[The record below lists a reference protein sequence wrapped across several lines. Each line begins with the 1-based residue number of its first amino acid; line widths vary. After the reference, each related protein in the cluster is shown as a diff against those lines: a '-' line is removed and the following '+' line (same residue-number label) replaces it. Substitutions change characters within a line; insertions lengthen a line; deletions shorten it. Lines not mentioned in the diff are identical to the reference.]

1 MKRLTLSA
9 PAKINLTLDVVG
21 KREDDDYHLIRTV
34 MQTVTLSDT
43 VTVTRVEEP
52 GIFLRLSDKTL
63 PTDRRNTAYAAAKAF
78 WNALPEGERVG
89 GIDIYI
95 DKKIPQQAGLAG
107 GSADAAAVLRGCN
120 RLWDDPFSTDALCA
134 FAVSIGADVPFC
146 VRGGAALATGIGEVL
161 EPVKSLPEELFVVIC
176 KPAVSVSTA
185 EAYKAVDTFAGER
198 RLSDE
203 AGMIAALEAGDAA
216 AVGERLYNVFEDVLP
231 LPEVAAIRG
240 EMAKFSPLGS
250 RMSGSGSAVFA
261 LFASEADAKACR
273 EALQK
278 FGAVTLCRPLSNE

>member
-21 KREDDDYHLIRTV
+21 KREDNYHLIRTV

-43 VTVTRVEEP
+43 VTVTRVDEP
-52 GIFLRLSDKTL
+52 GIFLRLSDKSL

-78 WNALPEGERVG
+78 WNALPESDRVG

-107 GSADAAAVLRGCN
+107 GSADAAAVLRGLN
-120 RLWDDPFSTDALCA
+120 HLWDEPFSIGALCV

-161 EPVKSLPEELFVVIC
+161 EPVKSLADDLFVVIC
-176 KPAVSVSTA
+176 KPEVSVSTA
-185 EAYKAVDTFAGER
+185 DAYAAVDAYEGDGV
-198 RLSDE
+198 LSDE
-203 AGMIAALEAGDAA
+203 VGLLAALEAEDVAT
-216 AVGERLYNVFEDVLP
+216 VGEKLHNVFEKVLN
-231 LPEVAAIRG
+231 LPQVNSICEKMREFA
-240 EMAKFSPLGS
+240 PLGCQ
-250 RMSGSGSAVFA
+250 MSGSGSAVYA
-261 LFASEADAKACR
+261 LFKNETDARACR
-273 EALQK
+273 EALRD
-278 FGAVTLCRPLSNE
+278 FGTVYLCRPLSNE

>member
-21 KREDDDYHLIRTV
+21 KREDEYHLIRTV

-43 VTVTRVEEP
+43 VTVTRVDEP
-52 GIFLRLSDKTL
+52 GIFLRLSDKNL

-78 WNALPEGERVG
+78 WNALPEAQRVG

-107 GSADAAAVLRGCN
+107 GSADAAAVLRGLN

-161 EPVKSLPEELFVVIC
+161 EPVKSLPDDLFAVVC
-176 KPAVSVSTA
+176 KPAISVSTA
-185 EAYKAVDTFAGER
+185 EAYKAVDTFEGER
-198 RLSDE
+198 KLSDE
-203 AGMIAALEAGDAA
+203 VGLIAALEAGDVA
-216 AVGERLYNVFEDVLP
+216 AVGAKLYNVFEDVLN
-231 LPEVAAIRG
+231 LPEVAAICEKMR
-240 EMAKFSPLGS
+240 EFAPLGCQ
-250 RMSGSGSAVFA
+250 MSGSGSAVFS
-261 LFASEADAKACR
+261 LFTSETDARACR
-273 EALQK
+273 EALRD
-278 FGAVTLCRPLSNE
+278 FGTVYLCRPLTNE

>member
-21 KREDDDYHLIRTV
+21 KREDDYHLIRTV

-43 VTVTRVEEP
+43 VTVTRVDEP

-78 WNALPEGERVG
+78 WNALPESQRVG
-89 GIDIYI
+89 GVDIYI

-107 GSADAAAVLRGCN
+107 GSADAAAVLRGLN
-120 RLWDDPFSTDALCA
+120 SLWDLPFSTDALCA

-161 EPVKSLPEELFVVIC
+161 EPVTGLRDDLFVVIC

-185 EAYKAVDTFAGER
+185 EAYKAVDTFEGER

-203 AGMIAALEAGDAA
+203 VGLIAALEADDAS
-216 AVGERLYNVFEDVLP
+216 AVGQRLYNVFEDVLS
-231 LPEVAAIRG
+231 LPEVTAICDKMR
-240 EMAKFSPLGS
+240 EFSPLGC
-250 RMSGSGSAVFA
+250 RMSGSGSAVYA
-261 LFASEADAKACR
+261 LFENERAARDCR
-273 EALQK
+273 EALRE
-278 FGAVTLCRPLSNE
+278 FGTVFLCRPLANE

>member
-9 PAKINLTLDVVG
+9 PAKINLLLDVVG
-21 KREDDDYHLIRTV
+21 KREDGYHLIRTV

-43 VTVTRVEEP
+43 VTVTRVDEP

-78 WNALPEGERVG
+78 WNALPEEQRVG

-107 GSADAAAVLRGCN
+107 GSADAAAVLRGLN

-161 EPVKSLPEELFVVIC
+161 EPVRSLADDLFVVIC

-185 EAYKAVDTFAGER
+185 EAYKAVDDFAGTR
-198 RLSDE
+198 TCDE
-203 AGMIAALEAGDAA
+203 AGVLAALQAGDAA
-216 AVGERLYNVFEDVLP
+216 AVGAKLYNVFEDVLQ
-231 LPEVAAIRG
+231 LPEVTAICEKMR
-240 EMAKFSPLGS
+240 AFAPLGC
-250 RMSGSGSAVFA
+250 RMSGSGSAVYA
-261 LFASEADAKACR
+261 LFSREADARACR
-273 EALQK
+273 EALRD
-278 FGAVTLCRPLSNE
+278 FGTVFLCRPLSNE

>member
-21 KREDDDYHLIRTV
+21 KREDDYHLIRTV

-52 GIFLRLSDKTL
+52 GIFLRLSDKNL

-78 WNALPEGERVG
+78 WNALPEAERVG

-107 GSADAAAVLRGCN
+107 GSADAAAVLRGLN
-120 RLWDDPFSTDALCA
+120 SLWELPFSIDALCA

-161 EPVKSLPEELFVVIC
+161 EPVKGLSDELFVVVC

-185 EAYKAVDTFAGER
+185 EAYKAVDTFEGER

-203 AGMIAALEAGDAA
+203 AGLIAALEAGDAA
-216 AVGERLYNVFEDVLP
+216 AVGEKLYNVFEDVLN
-231 LPEVAAIRG
+231 LAEVTAICEKMR
-240 EMAKFSPLGS
+240 EFAPLGCQ
-250 RMSGSGSAVFA
+250 MSGSGSAVFA
-261 LFASEADAKACR
+261 LFTSETDARACR
-273 EALQK
+273 EALWDY
-278 FGAVTLCRPLSNE
+278 GAVYLCRPLANE

>member
-43 VTVTRVEEP
+43 VTVARVEEP

-78 WNALPEGERVG
+78 WNALPEAERVG

-161 EPVKSLPEELFVVIC
+161 EPVPSLADDLFVVIC
-176 KPAVSVSTA
+176 KPVVSVSTA
-185 EAYKAVDTFAGER
+185 EAYKAVDSFTGAR
-198 RLSDE
+198 TCDE
-203 AGMIAALEAGDAA
+203 AGVLAALQAGDAA
-216 AVGERLYNVFEDVLP
+216 AVGAKLYNVFEDVLP
-231 LPEVAAIRG
+231 LPEVAAICEKMR
-240 EMAKFSPLGS
+240 EFAPLGC
-250 RMSGSGSAVFA
+250 RMSGSGSAVYA
-261 LFASEADAKACR
+261 LFSREADARACR
-273 EALQK
+273 EALRD
-278 FGAVTLCRPLSNE
+278 FGTVFLCRPLSNE

>member
-21 KREDDDYHLIRTV
+21 KREDDYHLIRTV

-43 VTVTRVEEP
+43 VTVTRVDEP
-52 GIFLRLSDKTL
+52 GIFLRLSDKNL

-78 WNALPEGERVG
+78 WNALPEAERVG

-107 GSADAAAVLRGCN
+107 GSADAAAVLRGLN

-146 VRGGAALATGIGEVL
+146 VRGGSALATGIGEVL
-161 EPVKSLPEELFVVIC
+161 EPVKSLSDELFVVIC

-185 EAYKAVDTFAGER
+185 EAYAAVDACEISK
-198 RLSDE
+198 LSDE
-203 AGMIAALEAGDAA
+203 TGLLAALEAEDVA
-216 AVGERLYNVFEDVLP
+216 AVGERLFNVFEEVLK
-231 LPEVAAIRG
+231 LPEVDAVCEKMR
-240 EMAKFSPLGS
+240 EFSPLGCQ
-250 RMSGSGSAVFA
+250 MSGSGSAVYA
-261 LFASEADAKACR
+261 LFKNESDARDCR
-273 EALQK
+273 EALRDLGTV
-278 FGAVTLCRPLSNE
+278 FLCRPLSNE